1 MNGSDIPTYPSILTT
16 QKISTTRLAE
26 VFRQIDFAP
35 REKYGPHSH
44 HRLEINYVRR
54 GCCSLRLNGNIVT
67 FKKDDLMV
75 IPSGLTHTF
84 EAGVRGTRL
93 IQLEFM
99 PELFRDIINGSGF
112 NPAHPFHPR
121 KLLTIRSNIRIKHL
135 LQTIIWELQHREE
148 GFRHIVI
155 SGYMQLLILLMRE
168 NMTDTTSASYPPILA
183 QIVQLIDS
191 SDPRDTDLSEI
202 AARLNITTRYIR
214 KLFATHIGT
223 SPSRYILDRK
233 MERVKEQ
240 LANTDMT
247 LKEISSQCGFSSAR
261 HLNACFIRIM
271 GYPPS
276 KHLG

>member
-1 MNGSDIPTYPSILTT
+1 MLTT

-54 GCCSLRLNGNIVT
+54 GSCNLRVKDSIVT

-75 IPSGLTHTF
+75 IPSGMTHTF
-84 EAGVRGTRL
+84 EAGLRGARL

-99 PELFRDIINGSGF
+99 PELFSDIMNGSGL
-112 NPAHPFHPR
+112 NPGHTFHPR
-121 KLLTIRSNIRIKHL
+121 KLLTVRSNVRIKNL

-155 SGYMQLLILLMRE
+155 SGYMQLLILLLRE
-168 NMTDTTSASYPPILA
+168 NMSDTTSASYPPILSS
-183 QIVQLIDS
+183 IMQLMDS
-191 SDPRDTDLSEI
+191 SEPCDTDIAEI

-223 SPSRYILDRK
+223 SPSRYMLDRK
-233 MERVKEQ
+233 IERVKEL

-261 HLNACFIRIM
+261 HLNACFTRIM
-271 GYPPS
+271 GYPAS